1 MEEVISVF
9 NNEYGVE
16 TPGIWIIQH
25 PITPLE
31 EVNLGKL
38 LKITS
43 TIEFVCIEYDPSPE
57 IAEKLARQLA
67 GNVVLTIKNNYLQ
80 VQKDKFHERVISK
93 VKFHSLMPVGE
104 MDVQNKLEKVPVTS
118 VVLEFESQVNWNPC
132 CKQNIDL
139 GD

>member
-1 MEEVISVF
+1 M
-9 NNEYGVE
+9 
-16 TPGIWIIQH
+16 
-25 PITPLE
+25 
-31 EVNLGKL
+31 
-38 LKITS
+38 
-43 TIEFVCIEYDPSPE
+43 CIEYDPSPE

-80 VQKDKFHERVISK
+80 VQKDKFNERVISK
-93 VKFHSLMPVGE
+93 VKFHSLMLVGE

>member
-1 MEEVISVF
+1 M
-9 NNEYGVE
+9 
-16 TPGIWIIQH
+16 
-25 PITPLE
+25 
-31 EVNLGKL
+31 
-38 LKITS
+38 
-43 TIEFVCIEYDPSPE
+43 
-57 IAEKLARQLA
+57 
-67 GNVVLTIKNNYLQ
+67 LTIKNNYLQ
-80 VQKDKFHERVISK
+80 VQKDKFNERVISK